1 MLEKLVALKDNS
13 GNPGW
18 LGEIFSY
25 QMVGVVYGGLIL
37 IGIYIFILPN
47 RQDVRVL
54 YNQEI

>member
-13 GNPGW
+13 GNPSW